1 MAAATWRE
9 LLAGNLPVSLHFF
22 GVAALTDGGFLSLGQ
37 TDVVAFEAAAPG
49 WIMGW
54 SLTAAGTL
62 TDCDFLIH
70 VAGSA
75 VAASA
80 FTVTAVAAANDWF
93 APGAFPFA
101 AGDAIAIELDGEGTS
116 DEMHI
121 ILHILYDMNGV
132 V

>member
-9 LLAGNLPVSLHFF
+9 YLVGNLPVSLHFF
-22 GVAALTDGGFLSLGQ
+22 GVAALTDGGFMSLGQ
-37 TDVVAFEAAAPG
+37 TDVVAFEAGAAG
-49 WIMGW
+49 WIMGY
-54 SLTAAGTL
+54 SATAAGTL

-80 FTVTAVAAANDWF
+80 FTLTGGAVGTDWF

-101 AGDAIAIELDGEGTS
+101 AGDAIAIELDDEGTS
-116 DEMHI
+116 DELCI
-121 ILHILYDMNGV
+121 VLHILYDMNGV